1 MYGDEGDDK
10 IWVVNPE
17 QRGLEYGGAEYK
29 TYGGLGND
37 HIFGSEEP
45 EIIVGDDGV
54 VDLTT
59 DPMKP
64 HLDYGMTATELN
76 DYYN

>member
-37 HIFGSEEP
+37 HIFGSEVLD
-45 EIIVGDDGV
+45 IIVGDDGE
-54 VDLTT
+54 VDITT
-59 DPMKP
+59 DAMKF
-64 HLDYGMTATELN
+64 HLSYDTDIE